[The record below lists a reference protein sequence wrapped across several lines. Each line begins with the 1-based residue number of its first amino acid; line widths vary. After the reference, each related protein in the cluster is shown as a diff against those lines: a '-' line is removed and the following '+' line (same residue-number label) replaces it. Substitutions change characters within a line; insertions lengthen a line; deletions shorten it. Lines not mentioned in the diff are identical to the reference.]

1 MKQLTEAAIA
11 KRKNVNKKLLKV
23 FGVIF
28 AFIFII
34 SYACGAFD
42 ATKTPES
49 NMPDKEDA
57 FIMAQGFVR
66 AQLKSPSTADFSNN
80 YKCVPNSDSSYAIDL
95 QVDSQNSFGAMLRS
109 NWRVIL
115 KWKGGN
121 IEDNS
126 NWDVEYLDME

>member
-11 KRKNVNKKLLKV
+11 KRKNLNKKILKV

-34 SYACGAFD
+34 GYFADKDSP
-42 ATKTPES
+42 KRPES

-66 AQLKSPSTADFSNN
+66 PHLKAPSTADFSNN
-80 YKCVPNSDSSYAIDL
+80 YKCVPSTDSSFAIDL
-95 QVDSQNSFGAMLRS
+95 SVDSQNSFGAMLRS

-121 IEDNS
+121 IDDNS